1 MKMAAKPH
9 INLVVIG
16 HVDHGKST
24 LVGRLLYETGT
35 ISEQDIER
43 LKKEAAALG
52 KATFEFAYVLDAT
65 REERTRG
72 VTIDLSHMKFETDK
86 YYFTII
92 DAPGHKDFIK
102 NMITGAA
109 QADAA
114 ILVVAA
120 KEGIQPQT
128 KEHAFL
134 ARVLGIK
141 QFIVAINKMDTVNYS
156 EEEYKKVK
164 EELEKFLKTAGFK
177 TDEIKFIPISAL
189 EGENVTK
196 KLGKMPWWNGPT
208 VLEALNE
215 LKEPE
220 KPIDLPLRLP
230 IQDVYSITGIGTVPV
245 GRVETGVMKV
255 GQKVIFEP
263 ADVSGEVKS
272 IEMHH
277 EQMQEAKPGD
287 NIGFNVRGVTK
298 EQIKRGDVVGPVEKP
313 PTVAKE
319 FTAQIVILHHP
330 TAISKGYTP
339 VLHAHTTQVPVKFKE
354 LKQKLDPRTGQVA
367 QENPDMLKTGDAA
380 VVVLEPQKPL
390 VIEKRSEIPKL
401 SSFAVRDMGE
411 TVGAGFAIDIVK
423 R

>member
-1 MKMAAKPH
+1 MAKPH
-9 INLVVIG
+9 MNLVVIG

-24 LVGRLLYETGT
+24 MVGRMLFETGT
-35 ISEQDIER
+35 ITQQDVDK

-52 KATFEFAYVLDAT
+52 KATFEFAYVLDST

-92 DAPGHKDFIK
+92 DAPGHRDFIK

-134 ARVLGIK
+134 AKVLGIK
-141 QFIVAINKMDTVNYS
+141 QFIIAVNKMDTVDYK
-156 EEEYKKVK
+156 EEEFNKLKD
-164 EELEKFLKTAGFK
+164 ELNKFLATAGFK
-177 TDEIKFIPISAL
+177 TSEIKYIPCSAL
-189 EGENVTK
+189 DGANVAK
-196 KLGKMPWWNGPT
+196 KLGKMDWFKGQT
-208 VLEALNE
+208 ILEALND
-215 LKEPE
+215 LNQPE

-245 GRVETGVMKV
+245 GRVETGVMKIGDKVSFQPSDV
-255 GQKVIFEP
+255 G
-263 ADVSGEVKS
+263 GEVKT

-277 EQMQEAKPGD
+277 EQMKEAGPGD

-298 EQIKRGDVVGPVEKP
+298 EQIKRGDVLGPAANP

-319 FTAQIVILHHP
+319 FTAQMIILHHP
-330 TAISKGYTP
+330 TAVSKGYTP
-339 VLHAHTTQVPVKFKE
+339 VLHAHTTQVAVKFKE
-354 LKQKLDPRTGQVA
+354 LKQKLDPKTGQVA
-367 QENPDMLKTGDAA
+367 QENPDVLKTGDAA